1 MLTFKSEWVIQ
12 AVEMKER
19 QVCVNECPFF
29 RLKANRYDLLGLQT
43 DRQTDRLSSMSIR
56 ITQCV
61 LGKHI
66 FWLRFQNPM
75 ESLHVYKCVKSN
87 LNGFIRLL
95 VLVRFKF
102 TFQIYS
108 AKFPELSSVT
118 SGPVHRNASTN
129 QPHKQDLNNNWKCN
143 IYFIWPCHVCP

>member
-29 RLKANRYDLLGLQT
+29 KLKANRYDLLGLQT

-87 LNGFIRLL
+87 LNSFISLL
-95 VLVRFKF
+95 VLVRNSLFRFILPSFLNCLQLQVDPF
-102 TFQIYS
+102 TGMPSQIS
-108 AKFPELSSVT
+108 L
-118 SGPVHRNASTN
+118 TN
-129 QPHKQDLNNNWKCN
+129 R
-143 IYFIWPCHVCP
+143 I